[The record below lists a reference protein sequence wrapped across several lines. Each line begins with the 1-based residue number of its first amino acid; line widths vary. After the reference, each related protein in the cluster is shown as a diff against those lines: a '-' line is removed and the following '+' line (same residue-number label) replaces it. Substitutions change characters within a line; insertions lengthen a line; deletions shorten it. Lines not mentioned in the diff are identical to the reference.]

1 MNYKQQFS
9 QVLET
14 QFSNCKKSILVAIDA
29 GMALSDLKDGFLI
42 NNEVNTH
49 ALGEVHFYSFT
60 SSIIKNSFLVT
71 AYSFFEYSFRKYCEI
86 IVTEHTGFK
95 RKLSDMD
102 KVYQYHSL
110 VANILPVSASVISE
124 DWARLVIY
132 REIRNI
138 IVHHNSIVPGNTT
151 LKTKL
156 TLAVDNH
163 IDPENNGPITIS
175 DYMIKEMLDVGLR
188 FLLNLIDLYEQHY
201 PEGIFSDKYKF

>member
-9 QVLET
+9 QILET
-14 QFSNCKKSILVAIDA
+14 QFSNCEKSILVAIEA
-29 GMALSDLKDGFLI
+29 GKALSDFKDGFFI
-42 NNEVNTH
+42 NNDVNTH
-49 ALGEVHFYSFT
+49 AIEEVHFYSFT

-86 IVTEHTGFK
+86 IVTEHSGFK

-110 VANILPVSASVISE
+110 VTNILPLSESVISE
-124 DWARLVIY
+124 DWGRLVIY

-151 LKTKL
+151 SKTKL
-156 TLAVDNH
+156 VLAVDNY
-163 IDPENNGPITIS
+163 IDPENSGPIKIS
-175 DYMIKEMLDVGLR
+175 GNLIKEMLDVGLR
-188 FLLNLIDLYEQHY
+188 FLLNLIELYDKHY
-201 PEGIFSDKYKF
+201 PEGIFSDNYKF